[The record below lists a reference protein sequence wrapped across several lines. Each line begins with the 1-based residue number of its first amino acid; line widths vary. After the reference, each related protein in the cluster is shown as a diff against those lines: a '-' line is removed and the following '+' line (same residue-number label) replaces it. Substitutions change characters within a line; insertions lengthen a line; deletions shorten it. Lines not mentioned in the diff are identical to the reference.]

1 MRPLVVDAPFV
12 VGLPP
17 MSRKLAI
24 PGMSTKGKDVAL
36 GEAMV
41 GGVDSVIIWVEA

>member
-1 MRPLVVDAPFV
+1 
-12 VGLPP
+12 

-24 PGMSTKGKDVAL
+24 PGTSTKGKDMAS

-41 GGVDSVIIWVEA
+41 DVVDVSSSG

>member
-1 MRPLVVDAPFV
+1 MRPLVVDAPLV

-24 PGMSTKGKDVAL
+24 PGTSTKGKDMAEGV
-36 GEAMV
+36 AMV
-41 GGVDSVIIWVEA
+41 VVDCC